1 MREGLEKLLAS
12 GQDNALLRF
21 GLGNAC
27 FKENDFAAAAEHLA
41 RAALHNPQYSAA
53 WKLLGKAYAELGN
66 RPEAE
71 AAWQQGMRVAEANG
85 DAQTVKEITVFL
97 KRLRKATE
105 TKNP

>member
-27 FKENDFAAAAEHLA
+27 FKENDFAAAADHLA
-41 RAALHNPQYSAA
+41 RAVAHNPQYSAA
-53 WKLLGKAYAELGN
+53 WKLLGKAYGELGD
-66 RPEAE
+66 RPQAE
-71 AAWQQGMRVAEANG
+71 AAWQQGMQVAEANG

-97 KRLRKATE
+97 KRLHKAGL
-105 TKNP
+105 